1 MYRPTYGHLCFC
13 FYYAVLTTPVTQAGS
28 PNPELT
34 VRALIPAKIEST
46 LILLTGGTVTLH
58 PVIVPLEMNLFIMP
72 Q

>member
-1 MYRPTYGHLCFC
+1 MCRPTSGHLCF
-13 FYYAVLTTPVTQAGS
+13 YYSVLTTPVKQAGP
-28 PNPELT
+28 PNPEVT

-58 PVIVPLEMNLFIMP
+58 PVIVPLKMNLLIML